1 LRAAEGSANT
11 WYPLPPKCS
20 RRHQTLRDTAVDA
33 AFDFGTLA
41 ELTEGYSGSDIKE
54 LCREV
59 AMSVAMESFEPG
71 SSGTANR
78 SDGSAPVR
86 IRPLT
91 LQDFVVAQA
100 SKTRK
105 AYETNMRNNRARAR

>member
-1 LRAAEGSANT
+1 
-11 WYPLPPKCS
+11 
-20 RRHQTLRDTAVDA
+20 VDA

-59 AMSVAMESFEPG
+59 AMSAAMESFQPG
-71 SSGTANR
+71 SSRAANGT
-78 SDGSAPVR
+78 DGGGAPVR

-105 AYETNMRNNRARAR
+105 AYETNLRNNRARAR